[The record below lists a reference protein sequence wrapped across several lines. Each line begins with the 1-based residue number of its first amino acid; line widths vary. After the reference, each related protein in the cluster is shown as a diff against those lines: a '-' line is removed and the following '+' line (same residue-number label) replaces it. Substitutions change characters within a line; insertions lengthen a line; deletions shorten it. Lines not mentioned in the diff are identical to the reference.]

1 MKRKIGTI
9 VDENLFVS
17 VKECAAR
24 ERRPL
29 ADLVQDALQTYLER
43 GAGRTNDT
51 VRACALFC
59 SQRSG
64 LSLAEIDAILQ
75 EDVNAL

>member
-9 VDENLFVS
+9 VEENLFVS

-29 ADLVQDALQTYLER
+29 ADLVQDALQSYLER
-43 GAGRTNDT
+43 GGGRTDA

-59 SQRSG
+59 SHRSN
-64 LSLAEIDAILQ
+64 LSRAEIEDILQ
-75 EDVNAL
+75 DDINAL